1 MTNAADAP
9 SEITVAG
16 EVRSIIFRDPG
27 SGFTVAAVV
36 CDEGEI
42 RVTGYLA
49 TVRPGANY
57 IFYGDWISHPK
68 YGRQFSAGALEEIVP
83 TEEEGIVGYLASG
96 LIPGVGEK
104 LAQRL
109 VDHFGLETLEIIGQ
123 QPARLTEVPGI
134 GEKLS
139 RKITRAVSEN
149 KDVERL
155 MVFLRHHRVSTG
167 LALKIHRQYGREAIA
182 RLKENPYCLTEDIF
196 GVGFL
201 TADRL
206 AQKLGLRR
214 HARERLMA
222 AALYV
227 LRQAATRGGHC
238 FLPTDE
244 LVQET
249 LKLVNA
255 SAEDEPV
262 AADEVETA
270 LGYLLEHA
278 NEVIEDSGNWW
289 LPYLYRAEAGVAREL
304 VRLLGDERPIAAEK
318 LSGAISEAERALE
331 LKFAPSQEQAIKQA
345 VQRGVTVITGGPG
358 TGKSTIVSGLIQV
371 LAKLEPEAR
380 IALAAPTGRAAQR
393 LTDLTGR
400 EASTIH
406 RLLGYTLAEG
416 QPAFT
421 YNRDNQLRVDLLV
434 IDEFSMVDVVLAYQL
449 LQAVPTAG
457 RVVLVGDKDQLPSVG
472 PGSVLRDI
480 IASEKVPTVR
490 LSQIFRQA
498 EESLITVNAH
508 RINQG
513 LGLRLQSPSD
523 FYFIRLED
531 AEETAEYVVDLAA
544 KLADTFGLDN
554 IQVLAPMHKY
564 ITGVQNLNNSLQQ
577 RLNPPG
583 SGKKEYPFRDSCFR
597 IGDKVMAIRNNY
609 EKGIFNGNQG
619 LVLDIVLS
627 QEDEDVDEDT
637 IWVDFDGSP
646 VPYTRSELDEL
657 MLAYAATVHKAQGSE
672 FSCCVVV
679 LSTQH
684 WYMLQRNLLYT
695 AVTRGKEHVVL
706 VGSRRAVAR
715 AIANN
720 KVQERYTALAARLA
734 DSG

>member
-1 MTNAADAP
+1 
-9 SEITVAG
+9 
-16 EVRSIIFRDPG
+16 
-27 SGFTVAAVV
+27 
-36 CDEGEI
+36 
-42 RVTGYLA
+42 
-49 TVRPGANY
+49 
-57 IFYGDWISHPK
+57 
-68 YGRQFSAGALEEIVP
+68 
-83 TEEEGIVGYLASG
+83 
-96 LIPGVGEK
+96 
-104 LAQRL
+104 
-109 VDHFGLETLEIIGQ
+109 
-123 QPARLTEVPGI
+123 
-134 GEKLS
+134 
-139 RKITRAVSEN
+139 
-149 KDVERL
+149 
-155 MVFLRHHRVSTG
+155 
-167 LALKIHRQYGREAIA
+167 
-182 RLKENPYCLTEDIF
+182 
-196 GVGFL
+196 
-201 TADRL
+201 
-206 AQKLGLRR
+206 
-214 HARERLMA
+214 
-222 AALYV
+222 
-227 LRQAATRGGHC
+227 
-238 FLPTDE
+238 
-244 LVQET
+244 
-249 LKLVNA
+249 
-255 SAEDEPV
+255 
-262 AADEVETA
+262 
-270 LGYLLEHA
+270 
-278 NEVIEDSGNWW
+278 
-289 LPYLYRAEAGVAREL
+289 
-304 VRLLGDERPIAAEK
+304 
-318 LSGAISEAERALE
+318 
-331 LKFAPSQEQAIKQA
+331 
-345 VQRGVTVITGGPG
+345 
-358 TGKSTIVSGLIQV
+358 
-371 LAKLEPEAR
+371 
-380 IALAAPTGRAAQR
+380 
-393 LTDLTGR
+393 
-400 EASTIH
+400 
-406 RLLGYTLAEG
+406 
-416 QPAFT
+416 
-421 YNRDNQLRVDLLV
+421 
-434 IDEFSMVDVVLAYQL
+434 
-449 LQAVPTAG
+449 
-457 RVVLVGDKDQLPSVG
+457 VVLVGDKDQLPSVG